1 MNNLPIFQSQYQ
13 RKQQEQRDKE
23 HESDAF
29 FRMNALT
36 FEEKMQK
43 SGQPES
49 IELFVT
55 IRKRGKGEN
64 TEIVTIRANEIS
76 GRWSMD
82 PTKTYEIADPE
93 TKFFVQSN
101 NRQWCLDKCTL
112 QYTEYL
118 RDEFAQWIMAD
129 SWPRFKHLK
138 EAREHHPW
146 LLCVCTLTVE
156 EAIMMSIYNKWMKT
170 GESNF
175 IDNDMKQ
182 KIADLLMRRA
192 QIGELARA
200 NNWTFKHQ
208 GLGAKARKFLEESI
222 INDPNLTIDQK
233 ELKLQKVLEDRT
245 KVLRNSSGL
254 IQSSQARAIDRM
266 NKNLQEN
273 ESRWRLE
280 QRLRLLEGS
289 DDE

>member
-1 MNNLPIFQSQYQ
+1 MSNLPIFQSPYQ
-13 RKQQEQRDKE
+13 RQIEIMQDRK

-43 SGQPES
+43 IREPES

-55 IRKRGKGEN
+55 VKKRGQGEK

-82 PTKTYEIADPE
+82 PTKTYEIPNPE
-93 TKFFVQSN
+93 TQFFIQAKSY
-101 NRQWCLDKCTL
+101 QWCLD
-112 QYTEYL
+112 QYTLKYTQFL
-118 RDEFAQWIMAD
+118 RDEFKEWIMTS
-129 SWPRFKHLK
+129 SWPRFRHLK
-138 EAREHHPW
+138 AAPEYHPW
-146 LLCVCTLTVE
+146 LMRVCTLTAE
-156 EAIMMSIYNKWMKT
+156 EAILMHVYDRWMET

-182 KIADLLMRRA
+182 KIADLLARRS
-192 QIGELARA
+192 QVGTLARA

-222 INDPNLTIDQK
+222 INDQNSTQAQK

-245 KVLRNSSGL
+245 KILRNSSGL

-280 QRLRLLEGS
+280 QQLRLLEGS